1 MDVAQ
6 RDGKEWTAEAFLVTD
21 QHEFGN
27 AWRYELV
34 DGEVVAAAA
43 PSPEHAAILAGLTT
57 AIAVRL
63 RGHPDGC
70 RPESG
75 SGAVPRTRQRNT
87 ARIPDASIRCGEHPR
102 VLFEVVSPSE
112 IRAWRARD
120 RKRSDLQI
128 VEGVEEIVELYQDE
142 MAAHIYRRTA
152 DDTWSFA
159 VAGGAEA
166 NIELRS
172 VGISLPLAEIYE
184 FAVLPERPGE
194 A

>member
-1 MDVAQ
+1 MDVQDKA
-6 RDGKEWTAEAFLVTD
+6 WTADEFLVTD
-21 QHEFGN
+21 QHQFGD

-34 DGEVVAAAA
+34 DGEVVAGAA
-43 PSPEHAAILAGLTT
+43 PSPEHAAILAGL
-57 AIAVRL
+57 IAAMGIRL
-63 RGHPDGC
+63 RGRSDGC

-75 SGAVPRTRQRNT
+75 SGAVPHTSQRNT
-87 ARIPDASIRCGEHPR
+87 ARIPDATIRYGGLPR

-112 IRAWRARD
+112 ISAWRASD

-142 MAAHIYRRTA
+142 MAAHLYHRTA
-152 DDTWSFA
+152 DGTWSFT

-166 NIELRS
+166 SLELRS
-172 VGISLPLAEIYE
+172 VGINVPLAEIYE

-194 A
+194 D